1 MCYAQALFPAEAQA
15 WGMQRS
21 KWSEQKL
28 FEQFEHKGISVVFSS
43 PINNITLSNLFLYLI
58 LSIYIWTCIWLQ
70 GNEVRGCESRFSP
83 SSVLCAWWRLTL
95 LSKVDPC
102 LAAGT
107 DAIWMESSLWRPSVC
122 SPSPTPSPGMPMVNM
137 GTAQPLTG
145 AGHGVATW

>member
-1 MCYAQALFPAEAQA
+1 MVSREGIRGIYGRRYFGEWLLPPRLLCSPHNTMCYAQALFPAEAQA

-28 FEQFEHKGISVVFSS
+28 FEHKGIRVVFVFSHS
-43 PINNITLSNLFLYLI
+43 TILLFETHFCTWSNL
-58 LSIYIWTCIWLQ
+58 YIWPCIWLQ
-70 GNEVRGCESRFSP
+70 GNAVYVRGCESQFSP

-107 DAIWMESSLWRPSVC
+107 DAI
-122 SPSPTPSPGMPMVNM
+122 
-137 GTAQPLTG
+137 
-145 AGHGVATW
+145 